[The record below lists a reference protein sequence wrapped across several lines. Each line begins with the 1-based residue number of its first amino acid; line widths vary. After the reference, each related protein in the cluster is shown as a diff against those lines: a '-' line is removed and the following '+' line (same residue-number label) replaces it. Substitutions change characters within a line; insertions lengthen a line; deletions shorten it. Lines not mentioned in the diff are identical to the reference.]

1 MGVVAEKEKGFAG
14 ELPPNWNG
22 VEASLLPDVLPQ
34 LFVEAPHAGVVAAGV
49 PNTALA
55 SEVDSLLA
63 GVAAS
68 ALGSALAG
76 VAGAGEAASSPL
88 APCALS

>member
-1 MGVVAEKEKGFAG
+1 MGVVAVKEKGFAG

-22 VEASLLPDVLPQ
+22 VEASLLPDILPQ

-49 PNTALA
+49 PNTA
-55 SEVDSLLA
+55 EVESAFA